1 MSKLPTSWSDE
12 FLLGYGPMDD
22 IHREFVELVHAMRI
36 VGDEVFPALL
46 DRFAVHAERHFGEE
60 AAWMSAGDFP
70 ARDCHIEEHEKVM
83 ASVREVQQMV
93 AVGNIEVGRRLAA
106 ALEEWF
112 PGHVAYMDS
121 ALAQWMVKHST
132 GGVPLVFKRMKA
144 FDSEPLRKSGGWLV

>member
-1 MSKLPTSWSDE
+1 MSEQATPWSDE

-22 IHREFVELVHAMRI
+22 IHHEFVELVHAMQV

-46 DRFAVHAERHFGEE
+46 DRFAAHAGHHFAEE
-60 AAWMSAGDFP
+60 AAWMSAGNFP

-93 AVGNIEVGRRLAA
+93 AAGNIEVGRRLAV

-112 PGHVAYMDS
+112 PGHATYMDS
-121 ALAQWMVKHST
+121 ALAQWMVKRST
-132 GGVPLVFKRMKA
+132 GGVPLVLKRA
-144 FDSEPLRKSGGWLV
+144 VTT